1 MCGIAGFYTSFKK
14 KDSLDILKRMLT
26 RIKHRGPDQSGILL
40 TDDIGL
46 GSVRLSIHDLDNGR
60 MPLANED
67 DNLWIVF
74 NGEIYNFI
82 ELRLDLENKGHI
94 FKTRTDT
101 EVVLHLY
108 EEYGVQ
114 SLNKLN
120 GQFAIAI
127 WDREK
132 KELFLARDRVGI
144 RPLFYSNVK
153 NRLVFASEMKAL
165 FEYPKLEAKI
175 SPQAISQ
182 VFTFW
187 AALSPF
193 TVFNDVFE
201 VQPGH
206 YILVNEEGINEVKY
220 WELPL
225 TKTNEYSQLEFN
237 EAVEEFRELFAD
249 AIKIRLRADV
259 PVAAYL
265 SGGLDSSITTSFI
278 KEINRDNLQTF
289 SLGFT
294 EQEFDETEYQNE
306 AVAYFKTKH
315 NRVDCTMQD
324 ISESISDVI
333 WHLESPILRS
343 SPAPMRLLSELV
355 NKNKIKVVVT
365 GEGADE
371 LLGGY
376 NIFKEALIR
385 QFWAKDPKS
394 KYRPLLLKRLYPYMS
409 QVNGSKALS
418 LFYSYKL
425 TQTDSLVY
433 SHLLRWKN
441 TSRIKCYLSDDLKM
455 ELSSYDP
462 IKELEG
468 HLAQKFDNIDLLSR
482 AQWLEIN
489 LFMSGYLLS
498 SQGDRMAMAN
508 SVEGRYPFL
517 DHRIIEFCMALP
529 PQYKIKMLNEKVLLK
544 EMMKGNLPDQ
554 IINRPKQ
561 AYRAPAISNLDSDYV
576 RKMMSEKQLVSA
588 GIFNSDRVKKL
599 VSKVQLNEAVS
610 EIDKMAF
617 MGILSTQV
625 LDDLFVKKNRKEL
638 TDADLVECK
647 LTLLN

>member
-1 MCGIAGFYTSFKK
+1 MCGIAGFFTCFKRQ
-14 KDSLDILKRMLT
+14 DSVNILKRMLT
-26 RIKHRGPDQSGILL
+26 RIKHRGPDQSGMLL

-60 MPLANED
+60 MPLSNED
-67 DNLWIVF
+67 DRLWIVF

-82 ELRLDLENKGHI
+82 ELRLDLEKKGHV

-108 EEYGVQ
+108 EEYGTE

-127 WDREK
+127 WDRQKE
-132 KELFLARDRVGI
+132 ELFLARDRVGI
-144 RPLFYSNVK
+144 RPLFYSKVNDC
-153 NRLVFASEMKAL
+153 LVFASEMKAL
-165 FEYPKLEAKI
+165 FEYPELEASI
-175 SPQAISQ
+175 SPKAISQ

-187 AALSPF
+187 TALSPF
-193 TVFNDVFE
+193 TIFNDVFE

-206 YILVNEEGINEVKY
+206 FIISNKKGFKEEKY

-225 TKTNEYSQLEFN
+225 TKVGDYREIEFKD
-237 EAVEEFRELFAD
+237 AVEEFRDLFAD
-249 AIKIRLRADV
+249 AIRIRLRADV

-278 KEINRDNLQTF
+278 KEINKDNLQTF

-306 AVAYFKTKH
+306 AVNFFKTKH
-315 NRVDCTMQD
+315 YRVDCTMQD
-324 ISESISDVI
+324 ISESISDVM
-333 WHLESPILRS
+333 WHLENPILRS
-343 SPAPMRLLSELV
+343 SPAPMRILSELV
-355 NKNKIKVVVT
+355 NEKKIKVVVT

-409 QVNGSKALS
+409 QANSSKALS

-441 TSRIKCYLSDDLKM
+441 TSRIKYYLSDALQAKLD
-455 ELSSYDP
+455 SYEP
-462 IKELEG
+462 IKDLECK
-468 HLAQKFDNIDLLSR
+468 LVEKFENIDLLSR
-482 AQWLEIN
+482 AQWLEIH

-529 PQYKIKMLNEKVLLK
+529 PHYKIKMLNEKVLLK
-544 EMMKGNLPDQ
+544 EMMKGKLPDQ
-554 IINRPKQ
+554 IRNRPKQ
-561 AYRAPAISNLDSDYV
+561 AYRAPAISNLDSDFV
-576 RKMMSEKQLVSA
+576 RLMVSEKQLVSA
-588 GIFNSDRVKKL
+588 GIFNPDRVKKL
-599 VSKVQLNEAVS
+599 LSKLQLNQSVS

-617 MGILSTQV
+617 MGVLSTQI

>member
-1 MCGIAGFYTSFKK
+1 MCGIAGFYPSCKTNNSI
-14 KDSLDILKRMLT
+14 DVLKRMLT

-40 TDDIGL
+40 TSDIGL

-67 DNLWIVF
+67 DHLWIVF

-82 ELRLDLENKGHI
+82 ELKLELETKGHV

-127 WDREK
+127 WDRQK
-132 KELFLARDRVGI
+132 KELLLARDRVGI
-144 RPLFYSNVK
+144 RPLFYSKINDSF
-153 NRLVFASEMKAL
+153 VFASEMKAL
-165 FEYPKLEAKI
+165 FEYPELEASI
-175 SPQAISQ
+175 SPQVISQ

-187 AALSPF
+187 TALPHF
-193 TVFNDVFE
+193 TIFKNVYE
-201 VQPGH
+201 VQAGH
-206 YILVNEEGINEVKY
+206 YILANEDGIKEEKY

-225 TKTNEYSQLEFN
+225 TRFDEYSTLKFN
-237 EAVEEFRELFAD
+237 AAVEKFRELFAD
-249 AIKIRLRADV
+249 AVKIRLRADV

-265 SGGLDSSITTSFI
+265 SGGLDSSVTTSFI
-278 KEINRDNLQTF
+278 KEINQDNLQTF

-294 EQEFDETEYQNE
+294 EEEFDETEYQNE
-306 AVAYFKTKH
+306 AVEFFKTKH
-315 NRVDCTMQD
+315 NRIDCTNQD
-324 ISESISDVI
+324 ISDSITDVI

-343 SPAPMRLLSELV
+343 SPIPMQILSELV
-355 NKNKIKVVVT
+355 NKNGIKVVVT

-371 LLGGY
+371 MLGGY

-385 QFWAKDPKS
+385 QFWAKDPES
-394 KYRPLLLKRLYPYMS
+394 KYRPLLLKRLYPYMPK
-409 QVNGSKALS
+409 VNGCKALN
-418 LFYSYKL
+418 LFYAYKL

-441 TSRIKCYLSDDLKM
+441 TSRIKCYLSDDFKS
-455 ELSSYDP
+455 ELGDYKPVED
-462 IKELEG
+462 LENSLV
-468 HLAQKFDNIDLLSR
+468 HKFENIDLLSR

-498 SQGDRMAMAN
+498 SQGDRMTMAN

-529 PQYKIKMLNEKVLLK
+529 PEFKIKILNEKILLK
-544 EMMKGNLPDQ
+544 DMMRGKLPDN
-554 IINRPKQ
+554 ILNRSKQ
-561 AYRAPAISNLDSDYV
+561 AYRAPAISNLDTDYV
-576 RKMMSEKQLVSA
+576 RLMMSEKQIESA
-588 GIFNSDRVKKL
+588 GIFNPDRVKKL
-599 VSKVQLNEAVS
+599 LLKVQLNKAVS

-617 MGILSTQV
+617 MGILSTQI
-625 LDDLFVKKNRKEL
+625 LDDLFVQKHRGKLEKDDLIKCEL
-638 TDADLVECK
+638 I
-647 LTLLN
+647 LLN